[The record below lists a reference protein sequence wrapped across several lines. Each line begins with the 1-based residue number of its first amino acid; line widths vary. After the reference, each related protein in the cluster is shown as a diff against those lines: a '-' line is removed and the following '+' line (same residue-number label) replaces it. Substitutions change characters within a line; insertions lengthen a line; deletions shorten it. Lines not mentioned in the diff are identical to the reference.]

1 MNNKKIYRIIFSE
14 LEIEKYVMIRVCLN
28 VCRERS
34 SKIFLNI
41 LMQKFTVLF
50 HWCELIRLYHYRYR

>member
-50 HWCELIRLYHYRYR
+50 YWCELIRLYHYRYR